1 MDSLQ
6 ELEEQ
11 SKERIDLLE
20 ALKLSRQEAAEKD
33 PSLLQGSPRTTTK
46 PARSARTP
54 HPLRHYQHHNTIQ
67 GQAPAGQVSGVIN
80 SNTATTSTA
89 PGTTSPEPVRTFS
102 PMTFHQ
108 LARLAQFPSSGPT
121 SRRKDDARHQPPPP
135 SSSSVAASVSASTPN
150 ITSSPSLQKLSPT
163 QRPDPSMPHRRT
175 SLAPVGLPA
184 STASSSSSSTGS
196 AEKKT
201 MPTTLRQD
209 KKSTFS
215 LRRHK
220 DKDHH
225 QGFFRSQGL
234 PGLPAASRAAGLAW
248 SSVGHGDGNTG
259 MNNSTTVLP
268 RGSLQPNTAST
279 NRQPTQTAPQISLI
293 DLDDPP
299 ADASQP
305 TQTTGPMSDSVP
317 SASHITGAHPNTS
330 SSSLSPPTPAN
341 RTTTDLNPHSS
352 SSSLRPSALPYRL
365 TKKAAPPPP
374 IHLPQDPRHR
384 NQTSSGN
391 HNASSQNSAQ
401 PVVQESSNPPAN
413 ESVTD
418 AFERRRDMILKN
430 LPRGI
435 DVGPA
440 TQILD
445 EIVVLGDDVY
455 WDDIAGLATAKKAL
469 KEAVVYPFLRP
480 DLFMGLREPARG
492 MLLFGPPGTG
502 KTMLA
507 RAVATESH
515 STFFSVSA
523 TTLTSKWHGESERLV
538 RALFAVAKAMA
549 PSIIFV
555 DEIDSLLSGRSS
567 SGEAD
572 VARRTKTEFLIQW
585 SDLQRAAAG
594 REKTNPDDKNGN
606 NTATGDASRVLVL
619 AATNTPWVIDEAA
632 RRRFVKRQY
641 IPLPESEV
649 RKMQL
654 GRLMQLQKHD
664 LSDSDLDKLVSLT
677 EGFSGSDITAL
688 AKDAALGPLRHLGE
702 ALLHTSMEDIRPI
715 CVTDFEASLT
725 SIRPSVSR
733 EGLEQYERW
742 STEFGERAG

>member
-1 MDSLQ
+1 
-6 ELEEQ
+6 
-11 SKERIDLLE
+11 
-20 ALKLSRQEAAEKD
+20 
-33 PSLLQGSPRTTTK
+33 
-46 PARSARTP
+46 
-54 HPLRHYQHHNTIQ
+54 
-67 GQAPAGQVSGVIN
+67 
-80 SNTATTSTA
+80 
-89 PGTTSPEPVRTFS
+89 
-102 PMTFHQ
+102 
-108 LARLAQFPSSGPT
+108 
-121 SRRKDDARHQPPPP
+121 
-135 SSSSVAASVSASTPN
+135 
-150 ITSSPSLQKLSPT
+150 
-163 QRPDPSMPHRRT
+163 
-175 SLAPVGLPA
+175 
-184 STASSSSSSTGS
+184 
-196 AEKKT
+196 
-201 MPTTLRQD
+201 MPTTLRHD
-209 KKSTFS
+209 KKSSFS

-220 DKDHH
+220 DKDHFY
-225 QGFFRSQGL
+225 QGFTKTHGV

-259 MNNSTTVLP
+259 MNNSSTALP
-268 RGSLQPNTAST
+268 RTSAPAGSASV
-279 NRQPTQTAPQISLI
+279 NRRHTQNPPQVSLI
-293 DLDDPP
+293 DLDDEPP
-299 ADASQP
+299 ADAPQP
-305 TQTTGPMSDSVP
+305 LHPKSAGPTSESMNPTS
-317 SASHITGAHPNTS
+317 NTINAEPPLS
-330 SSSLSPPTPAN
+330 LSSLSLSSPSSAN
-341 RTTTDLNPHSS
+341 KTLTDLNPHLS
-352 SSSLRPSALPYRL
+352 SSSLRPPPLPHR
-365 TKKAAPPPP
+365 TSQKKAVSAFPPPHVRASGNTDASRSS
-374 IHLPQDPRHR
+374 HLPRQP
-384 NQTSSGN
+384 NQIISGN
-391 HNASSQNSAQ
+391 GNG
-401 PVVQESSNPPAN
+401 SSNSLPHNGVQKSAAQ
-413 ESVTD
+413 SVTE
-418 AFERRRDMILKN
+418 AFDRRRAVILEN

-455 WDDIAGLATAKKAL
+455 WEDIAGLATAKKAL

-538 RALFAVAKAMA
+538 RALFAMAKAMA

-594 REKTNPDDKNGN
+594 REKTNPDDKNAN
-606 NTATGDASRVLVL
+606 NNSSGDASRVLVL

-641 IPLPESEV
+641 IPLPEPEV

-654 GRLMQLQKHD
+654 DRLMQLQKHD
-664 LSDSDLDKLVSLT
+664 LSDSDLEKLVSLT

-688 AKDAALGPLRHLGE
+688 AKDAALGPLRNLGE
-702 ALLHTSMEDIRPI
+702 ALLHTSSEDIRPI
-715 CVTDFEASLT
+715 CLQDFEASLT

-742 STEFGERAG
+742 SMEFGERAG